1 MRRSL
6 AIVAIAAAAPA
17 LANDTTA
24 STGAGGLVIER
35 TSAIDMASEDLFVSA
50 AEIRIRYIFRN
61 RTARDVS
68 TIVAFP
74 MPDRNLASE
83 YGGDVAYPSGFRTTV
98 GGRPVTTRLE
108 RKAMVKGRDHSAVLA
123 RLGVPLA
130 PDSIN
135 DSTRAMDRLTPADK
149 RRLVALGLAGEE
161 EYDDNGKGMQRHL
174 IPLWTVQDRHYW
186 TQRFPAG
193 RDLNVD
199 HRYVPGVGGSTDT
212 PVAFKQFRHTEDS
225 RWAIRRYCMDAA
237 FIAAIDRVA
246 GKDPLKGPGLPDQ
259 RIDYVLTTG
268 ANWARPIG
276 RFRLVVDKG
285 EPGNLVS
292 FCESGVRKIGPTR
305 YEVVHRNWRPTRDL
319 HVLIVSPQR

>member
-1 MRRSL
+1 MRHSIAFAPL
-6 AIVAIAAAAPA
+6 AFAATAS
-17 LANDTTA
+17 ANDTTA
-24 STGAGGLVIER
+24 STGAGGLVLER
-35 TSAIDMASEDLFVSA
+35 TEAIDMASEDLFVSA
-50 AEIRIRYIFRN
+50 DEIRVRYVFRN
-61 RTARDVS
+61 RTPRDVA

-74 MPDRNLASE
+74 MPDRNLGKE
-83 YGGDVAYPSGFRTTV
+83 YGGDVAYPSGFRTSV
-98 GGRPVTTRLE
+98 GGRPVAAKLE
-108 RKAMVKGRDHSAVLA
+108 RKALVDGRDHSAL
-123 RLGVPLA
+123 LGRMKVPIG

-135 DSTRAMDRLTPADK
+135 DATRAMDRLPAADK
-149 RRLVALGLAGEE
+149 KRLIAVGLAVEE
-161 EYDDNGKGMQRHL
+161 EYDDSGQGMKRHL
-174 IPLWTVQDRHYW
+174 VPQWTVQDRYYW

-193 RDLNVD
+193 RDVLVA
-199 HRYVPGVGGSTDT
+199 HRYVPGVGGSVDT
-212 PVAFKQFRHTEDS
+212 PVAFKQFRHTENS
-225 RWAIRRYCMDAA
+225 RWAIGRYCMDAA

-285 EPGNLVS
+285 QPGNLVS
-292 FCESGVRKIGPTR
+292 FCQSGVRKIGPTR